1 MALEGSAHYRV
12 ASILT
17 EVLNG
22 AAKIRGARLSE
33 AWRLLKEISYWY
45 QLKIKNAWRKVQ
57 IRNPLDVRII
67 QIVFFKYV
75 YMYVLMYVYMY
86 ICIYVYMYGRCYK
99 PSIAKFCWISE
110 FAEFPGFFSFEL
122 LIKLIKLLMI
132 KKYTCA

>member
-17 EVLNG
+17 YVLNG

-45 QLKIKNAWRKVQ
+45 QLKIKNAWCKVQ

-86 ICIYVYMYGRCYK
+86 ICIYVWSM
-99 PSIAKFCWISE
+99 
-110 FAEFPGFFSFEL
+110 L
-122 LIKLIKLLMI
+122 
-132 KKYTCA
+132 